1 MKNSGLKNHFKLL
14 VVFVALAAVS
24 LSGCKK
30 DDDNGDGGQYY
41 MRFKANGTTVE
52 FKVQASLVAAFGHA
66 ENVYNAVFTGYDAD
80 SNISLQVFDSKDI
93 VETTYSGYGLVGT
106 SFVGA
111 LIGYKDTGETLYT
124 QGATASDASVTISEI
139 TATTV
144 KGTFQ
149 GTLKADGKANIA
161 VTNGE
166 FFVWRAN

>member
-66 ENVYNAVFTGYDAD
+66 ENVYNAVFTGYDAE
-80 SNISLQVFDSKDI
+80 SNISIQVHDGKAI
-93 VETTYSGYGLVGT
+93 EEKNYSGYILSG
-106 SFVGA
+106 SAFVGA
-111 LIGYKDTGETLYT
+111 LIAYKDKAGTVYT
-124 QGATASDASVTISEI
+124 QGVPGNASITVSEI
-139 TATTV
+139 TATEV
-144 KGTFQ
+144 RGTFS
-149 GTLKADGKANIA
+149 GTLKATGKDDVII
-161 VTNGE
+161 TEGE
-166 FFVWRAN
+166 FFVKRLN